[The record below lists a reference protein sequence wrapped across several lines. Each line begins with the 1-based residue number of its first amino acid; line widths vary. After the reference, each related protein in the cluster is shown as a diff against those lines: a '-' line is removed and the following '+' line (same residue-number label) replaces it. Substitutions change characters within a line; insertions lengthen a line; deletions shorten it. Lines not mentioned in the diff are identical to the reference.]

1 MGMNQFNILVASI
14 VSSLK
19 AGNADSVIDA
29 SEKAIKQFGNN
40 PALYDYYAKGLALKG
55 RFQAA
60 ADAQQKAIEL
70 GGAEISR
77 VLFLGEILLQK
88 GEVQTAADVFQQVIK
103 QVDDSIP
110 AWLGLGHCL
119 LVSADF
125 ARAEKCYGKVLEKD
139 SDNSQAKTKLAMCR
153 FKLGDAL
160 RAVGLL
166 KQVKKAGDTTPE
178 TDFFLAEALRYS
190 SRLEEAEDIFLSLL
204 SNTQWK
210 RRAERG
216 LVTIWLS
223 LERFDEASELLGKL
237 LADEPGD
244 TELLSY
250 KVRVLMVEGK
260 RDESIRLIRELLDA
274 GDENPV
280 LWEMYADQ
288 INSPFEEKYLNS
300 LLKLRDKRLLA
311 HEMRGAARCNFAL
324 ARHFVAASDFSAE
337 LECLASAN
345 QILAELEP
353 FDSAG
358 HARAVKQL
366 RGNYTSQRIE
376 ELSGEGADFEP
387 VFILCPPRSGSTLL
401 EQALARHSSF
411 EAGGEKPFAD
421 HAWYELT
428 GGRSV
433 LTTQLGWH
441 ERLSPSSLQKFREV
455 YLGKVKDAGLNPSN
469 IMIHKGIS
477 GHKFA
482 GLLKAAFPKARFIE
496 LHRDPM
502 DVAFGCYKQDF
513 ESQPFAHT
521 FEGCA
526 QEISLFKDNMHWWRA
541 QIENSIYRVDYSH
554 LVTSFEQC
562 LRSVLDWL
570 GLHWEE
576 SCLDFSVES
585 KVGTAS
591 ASQVRQ
597 GLFTEGVGRWKRY
610 GDLLSPLQKALDE
623 VGVALE

>member
-1 MGMNQFNILVASI
+1 MNHFNTLVASI
-14 VSSLK
+14 VSNLK
-19 AGNADSVIDA
+19 AGNADLVIDA
-29 SEKAIKQFGNN
+29 SEKAVRQFRNN
-40 PALYDYYAKGLALKG
+40 AVLYDYYAKGLALKNN
-55 RFQAA
+55 FEAA
-60 ADAQQKAIEL
+60 ADAQHKAIEL

-77 VLFLGEILLQK
+77 VLFLGEVLLQK
-88 GEVQTAADVFQQVIK
+88 GDIQTAADVFQQVIK
-103 QVDDSIP
+103 QVDNCIP

-119 LVSADF
+119 LVSTDF
-125 ARAEKCYGKVLEKD
+125 IRAEKCYAKVLEE
-139 SDNSQAKTKLAMCR
+139 NPANLQAKTKLAMCR

-160 RAVGLL
+160 RAVNLL
-166 KQVKKAGDTTPE
+166 KEVKKAGDTTPE

-204 SNTQWK
+204 SNPQWQK
-210 RRAERG
+210 RAERG

-223 LERFDEASELLGKL
+223 LERFDAASKL
-237 LADEPGD
+237 LEKLLVDEPED

-260 RDESIRLIRELLDA
+260 KDESIRLIRNLLDA

-288 INSPFEEKYLNS
+288 INSPFEKEDINNLI
-300 LLKLRDKRLLA
+300 KLRDKRLQA

-324 ARHFVAASDFSAE
+324 ARHFAAAQDLGAE
-337 LECLASAN
+337 LECLGSAN
-345 QILAELEP
+345 KILAGLEP

-358 HARAVKQL
+358 HARAVKRL
-366 RGNYTSQRIE
+366 RESYTEERIKT
-376 ELSGEGADFEP
+376 LSDGGSDFEP
-387 VFILCPPRSGSTLL
+387 IFILCPPRSGSTLL
-401 EQALARHSSF
+401 EQALARHSRF
-411 EAGGEKPFAD
+411 QAGGEKPFAD

-433 LTTQLGWH
+433 LTTQQEEHRHLDAP
-441 ERLSPSSLQKFREV
+441 LLQKFREA
-455 YLGKVKDAGLNPSN
+455 YLGKVEDSGLDVSKL
-469 IMIHKGIS
+469 MIHKGIS

-526 QEISLFKDNMHWWRA
+526 QEIGLFQDNMRWWREQMGDA
-541 QIENSIYRVDYSH
+541 IYRVDYKY
-554 LVTSFEQC
+554 LVAEFEQC
-562 LRSVLDWL
+562 LAGVLDWL
-570 GLHWEE
+570 GLNWE
-576 SCLDFSVES
+576 SACLDFSVES
-585 KVGTAS
+585 RVGTAS
-591 ASQVRQ
+591 VSQVRQ
-597 GLFTEGVGRWKRY
+597 GLFTEGVGRWKKY
-610 GDLLSPLQKALDE
+610 GDLLIPLQKVLE
-623 VGVALE
+623 EHRVALE